1 MRGAV
6 GLLAILHSGA
16 AVGLP
21 APAGR
26 QVLRAERSDVSAP
39 LTLLTASARD
49 GDDDER
55 EEEGPRRVPHEVQAA
70 PPARDPVLQASVAP
84 LLLPRTAS
92 SFDGIGAGFAGV
104 NGRGF
109 EVWGVPPDPQG
120 DVGPAHYVQI
130 VNASFVVFG
139 KDGRALLGPVP
150 TRTLFAG
157 FGGDCE
163 TRDDGDGIAL
173 YDSLADRWLIAQ
185 FAIGKGSDRPYHEC
199 VAVSRT
205 ADPTG
210 QWA

>member
-1 MRGAV
+1 MRGAL

-39 LTLLTASARD
+39 L
-49 GDDDER
+49 
-55 EEEGPRRVPHEVQAA
+55 
-70 PPARDPVLQASVAP
+70 
-84 LLLPRTAS
+84 LPRTAS

-104 NGRGF
+104 SGRGF

-157 FGGDCE
+157 F
-163 TRDDGDGIAL
+163 
-173 YDSLADRWLIAQ
+173 
-185 FAIGKGSDRPYHEC
+185 
-199 VAVSRT
+199 
-205 ADPTG
+205 
-210 QWA
+210 

>member
-84 LLLPRTAS
+84 LLLPRTAT

-139 KDGRALLGPVP
+139 KNGRALLGPVP

-163 TRDDGDGIAL
+163 
-173 YDSLADRWLIAQ
+173 
-185 FAIGKGSDRPYHEC
+185 
-199 VAVSRT
+199 
-205 ADPTG
+205 
-210 QWA
+210 